1 MERSSA
7 GSCSVVTSCP
17 KSFQAAMV
25 GPHKREVGAPPLR
38 WRGSPK
44 RRQWRGGVRAPPGR
58 GGPPPLGHG
67 GQAGWKE
74 AVPAGVGAAA
84 LLPPSAVQEALP
96 PGVPP

>member
-1 MERSSA
+1 MGRSTA

-44 RRQWRGGVRAPPGR
+44 RRQWRGTGPPPPPPAGAPR
-58 GGPPPLGHG
+58 GGPAGKRGTERRRGARGGARPP
-67 GQAGWKE
+67 
-74 AVPAGVGAAA
+74 PPPAA
-84 LLPPSAVQEALP
+84 LQYQNNAA
-96 PGVPP
+96 G